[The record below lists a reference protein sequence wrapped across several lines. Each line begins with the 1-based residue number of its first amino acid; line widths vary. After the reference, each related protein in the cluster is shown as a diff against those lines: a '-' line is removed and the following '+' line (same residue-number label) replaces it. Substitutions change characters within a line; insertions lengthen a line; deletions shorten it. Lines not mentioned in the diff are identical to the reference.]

1 MIVSAFLMTAI
12 LGIAYAKQSTTISAI
27 ILGFFLVLFLYVL
40 TASVTAVYVPELFP
54 TRIRF
59 RCVGIVN
66 AAAKSGNVFMPLF
79 VAFLLA
85 KKQEGLIYASISV
98 LAIVAMVIVGF
109 FAPETSH
116 RKLR

>member
-1 MIVSAFLMTAI
+1 
-12 LGIAYAKQSTTISAI
+12 
-27 ILGFFLVLFLYVL
+27 
-40 TASVTAVYVPELFP
+40 
-54 TRIRF
+54 
-59 RCVGIVN
+59 
-66 AAAKSGNVFMPLF
+66 MPLF

-109 FAPETSH
+109 FGPETSH